1 MRKSTTEGFDAQS
14 ALLELADR
22 IARAKALFDVIAER
36 SEHDDTIRQLAE
48 VGFETSD
55 RTIRLAIEF
64 SDAAD
69 GIANLEQRPSTA

>member
-1 MRKSTTEGFDAQS
+1 MHNSNIQGFDAQS

-22 IARAKALFDVIAER
+22 ISRAKALFDVIAER

-55 RTIRLAIEF
+55 RTVRLAIEF

-69 GIANLEQRPSTA
+69 GISNLESRPRTA

>member
-1 MRKSTTEGFDAQS
+1 MHKSTTEGFDAQS

-22 IARAKALFDVIAER
+22 IGRAKALFDVIAEH

-48 VGFETSD
+48 IGFEISE
-55 RTIRLAIEF
+55 RTVSLAIEF

-69 GIANLEQRPSTA
+69 GIANLDPRLSTA

>member
-1 MRKSTTEGFDAQS
+1 MHNSNIQGFDAQS

-22 IARAKALFDVIAER
+22 IARAKALFDVIAEQ

-48 VGFETSD
+48 VGFEISE
-55 RTIRLAIEF
+55 RTALLAIEF

-69 GIANLEQRPSTA
+69 GIANLESRPCTA

>member
-1 MRKSTTEGFDAQS
+1 MRNSNIQGFDAQS

-22 IARAKALFDVIAER
+22 IERAKALFDVIAEQ

-48 VGFETSD
+48 IGFEISE
-55 RTIRLAIEF
+55 RTAVLAIEF

-69 GIANLEQRPSTA
+69 GIANLESRSRTA